1 MLDIDDFLIETIKYN
16 YENYLHLKQNRIKLN
31 DSLKKLSIDYLLFCL
46 PILKSNIIKNTN
58 IELKLSN
65 LVHFYKN
72 NEFLLK
78 NQTDDFFNY
87 YKNNFNIDL
96 FNANQKTLKQIEGER
111 IETAFPLY
119 YINEKYNEIESIF
132 RTYENIKEF

>member
-96 FNANQKTLKQIEGER
+96 FNATQETLKQIEGER

>member
-78 NQTDDFFNY
+78 NKTDDFFNY

-96 FNANQKTLKQIEGER
+96 FNSTQETLKQIEGER

>member
-1 MLDIDDFLIETIKYN
+1 MLDIDDLLIETFKYN
-16 YENYLHLKQNRIKLN
+16 YENYLHLIQNRIKLN

-96 FNANQKTLKQIEGER
+96 FNATQETLKQIEGER

>member
-1 MLDIDDFLIETIKYN
+1 MFDIDDFLIETIKYN

-96 FNANQKTLKQIEGER
+96 FNATQETLKQIEGER